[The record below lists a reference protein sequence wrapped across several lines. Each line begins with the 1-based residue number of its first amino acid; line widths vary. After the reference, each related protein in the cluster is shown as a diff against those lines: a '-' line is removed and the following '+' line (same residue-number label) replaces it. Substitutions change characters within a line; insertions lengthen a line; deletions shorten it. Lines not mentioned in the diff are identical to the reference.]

1 MGNLFIRNNK
11 SSEEKL
17 LELLATQF
25 RQKYSIPKPMTVRAS
40 NKIRR
45 DIYVTRMGEVNKEE
59 VVMQVMFMVNSWSYE
74 TDKGEY
80 KTHKTYKY
88 LDDNV
93 YYMTSVT
100 AGTREQEL
108 TKGWGKKVKVIINK
122 FINDIITAFL
132 DSKQTL
138 YATFPNP
145 YLNDFT
151 VEIKN
156 IDEINKTASDQ
167 ALLSQLKIA
176 GYHNAVQLR
185 L

>member
-17 LELLATQF
+17 WELLATQF
-25 RQKYSIPKPMTVRAS
+25 RRKYSIPKTMTVRAS
-40 NKIRR
+40 DKIRR
-45 DIYVTRMGEVNKEE
+45 DVYVTRMGEVNGKE

-74 TDKGEY
+74 HEGEY

-93 YYMTSVT
+93 YYIQSVT
-100 AGTREQEL
+100 AGTREQEAA
-108 TKGWGKKVKVIINK
+108 KGWKKKVKGSIDKFIGDIIN
-122 FINDIITAFL
+122 AFKV
-132 DSKQTL
+132 SNQTL

-145 YLNDFT
+145 YLNDFKDR
-151 VEIKN
+151 IN
-156 IDEINKTASDQ
+156 DIDKINKTASDE
-167 ALLSQLKIA
+167 ALLSQLITT
-176 GYHNAVQLR
+176 GYSNSVQLR